1 MEGLVGLE
9 ELIGHSGRPARSGWQ
24 VAPATP
30 LGPWGT
36 LKAALGLLPSL
47 SGGSSSIWA
56 GGVWESIPVFR
67 KKLTEENLFMEK
79 MSVEGVIQS
88 MPCAPCSLPWYHPHV
103 QGAQTVPL
111 LWACPTSLYLVY
123 YSWGWLVIWYLKRYP
138 WKKKITDRSQDHL
151 VLHSQSST
159 LLR

>member
-1 MEGLVGLE
+1 MGRQFLIMSLLMEGLVGLE

-88 MPCAPCSLPWYHPHV
+88 MPCAPCSLP
-103 QGAQTVPL
+103 
-111 LWACPTSLYLVY
+111 
-123 YSWGWLVIWYLKRYP
+123 
-138 WKKKITDRSQDHL
+138 
-151 VLHSQSST
+151 
-159 LLR
+159 

>member
-1 MEGLVGLE
+1 MRVDEGGQAREEAIHHHHWPAPFIEHSFPSAAISRASLMGRQFLIMNLLMEGLVGLE

-30 LGPWGT
+30 MGPWGT

-88 MPCAPCSLPWYHPHV
+88 MPCAPCSLP
-103 QGAQTVPL
+103 
-111 LWACPTSLYLVY
+111 
-123 YSWGWLVIWYLKRYP
+123 
-138 WKKKITDRSQDHL
+138 
-151 VLHSQSST
+151 
-159 LLR
+159 